1 MATPSLEGEL
11 AVTTWAELLKAV
23 EDGHGL
29 KRVTMATL
37 RELEGAQRVGKHV
50 LTAIDTK
57 LSQLGLG
64 HLPDELPNR
73 QDQPVM
79 LYRVGTPA
87 ADAIRAIRMT
97 LLTGVVDM
105 SLYHVLLQLNKMPD
119 PTQVLLRD
127 TVKESADVAVGAVI
141 KLLRELNP
149 EVATP
154 GLPSPPTRPEQMV

>member
-1 MATPSLEGEL
+1 MATPSANQM
-11 AVTTWAELLKAV
+11 AVTTWAELLRSV

-37 RELEGAQRVGKHV
+37 RDLEGAERVGKHV

-73 QDQPVM
+73 QEAPVM

-97 LLTGVVDM
+97 VLTGVVDM
-105 SLYHVLLQLNKMPD
+105 SLYRVLLQLNKMPD
-119 PTQVLLRD
+119 PTQVLLRGN
-127 TVKESADVAVGAVI
+127 VEERANEAVAAVS
-141 KLLRELNP
+141 KLIRELNP
-149 EVATP
+149 DAAYP
-154 GLPSPPTRPEQMV
+154 GLPMRPEEMV

>member
-1 MATPSLEGEL
+1 MATPSEPV
-11 AVTTWAELLKAV
+11 AVTTWAELLRSV

-37 RELEGAQRVGKHV
+37 RDLEGAERVGKHV

-57 LSQLGLG
+57 LSQLGIG

-73 QDQPVM
+73 QEADVM

-105 SLYHVLLQLNKMPD
+105 SLYYALIRLNKLPD
-119 PTQVLLRD
+119 PTQVLLRGE
-127 TVKESADVAVGAVI
+127 VEESANVALEAVTRFI
-141 KLLRELNP
+141 EDLS
-149 EVATP
+149 P
-154 GLPSPPTRPEQMV
+154 GLRLIATQRRPEEMV

>member
-1 MATPSLEGEL
+1 M
-11 AVTTWAELLKAV
+11 AVTTWAELLRSV
-23 EDGHGL
+23 EESDGL
-29 KRVTMATL
+29 KRVTMTTL

-73 QDQPVM
+73 QEAPVM

-119 PTQVLLRD
+119 PTQVLLRG
-127 TVKESADVAVGAVI
+127 TVEESANGAIDAVTR
-141 KLLRELNP
+141 LLHELS
-149 EVATP
+149 P
-154 GLPSPPTRPEQMV
+154 GTRLLEAPMRPEEMV

>member
-1 MATPSLEGEL
+1 MATPSLNEEM
-11 AVTTWAELLKAV
+11 AVTTWAELLRSV

-64 HLPDELPNR
+64 YLPDELPNR
-73 QDQPVM
+73 QEAPIM

-87 ADAIRAIRMT
+87 ASVIRAIRMT

-119 PTQVLLRD
+119 PTQVLLRN
-127 TVKESADVAVGAVI
+127 TVEESANGAVAAVTR
-141 KLLRELNP
+141 LLNELS
-149 EVATP
+149 P
-154 GLPSPPTRPEQMV
+154 GLKLSVVPPRPEEKV

>member
-1 MATPSLEGEL
+1 M

-23 EDGHGL
+23 EEGYGL

-73 QDQPVM
+73 QEAPVM

-87 ADAIRAIRMT
+87 ANAIRAIRLTM
-97 LLTGVVDM
+97 LTGVVDM

-119 PTQVLLRD
+119 PTQVLLREN
-127 TVKESADVAVGAVI
+127 VKESADEAVASVI
-141 KLLRELNP
+141 KLLQELNP
-149 EVATP
+149 DSQ
-154 GLPSPPTRPEQMV
+154 LPTTLLRPEEMV

>member
-1 MATPSLEGEL
+1 MATPSSDQM
-11 AVTTWAELLKAV
+11 AVTTWAELLRSV
-23 EDGHGL
+23 EEGHGL

-73 QDQPVM
+73 QEAPVM

-127 TVKESADVAVGAVI
+127 NVEESANGAVQAVTR
-141 KLLRELNP
+141 LLNELSP
-149 EVATP
+149 GIRLT
-154 GLPSPPTRPEQMV
+154 GLPLRPEEMV

>member
-1 MATPSLEGEL
+1 MATPSAEPV
-11 AVTTWAELLKAV
+11 AVTTWAELLRSV
-23 EDGHGL
+23 EDGNGL
-29 KRVTMATL
+29 KRVTMAML
-37 RELEGAQRVGKHV
+37 RDLEGAERVGKHV

-73 QDQPVM
+73 QEANVM

-105 SLYHVLLQLNKMPD
+105 SLYHALIRLNKLPD
-119 PTQVLLRD
+119 PTQVLLREH
-127 TVKESADVAVGAVI
+127 VEERANAAVEAVTQ
-141 KLLRELNP
+141 LLNDLNP
-149 EVATP
+149 GMRFTTTP
-154 GLPSPPTRPEQMV
+154 MRPEEVV

>member
-1 MATPSLEGEL
+1 MATPSLNDNEM
-11 AVTTWAELLKAV
+11 AVTTWAELLRSV

-64 HLPDELPNR
+64 YLPDELPNR
-73 QDQPVM
+73 QEAPVM

-87 ADAIRAIRMT
+87 ADTIRAIRLTM
-97 LLTGVVDM
+97 LTGVVDM

-119 PTQVLLRD
+119 PTQVLLRGN
-127 TVKESADVAVGAVI
+127 VEESANGAVAALTR
-141 KLLRELNP
+141 LLNEL
-149 EVATP
+149 TP
-154 GLPSPPTRPEQMV
+154 GIRLVTTPVRPEEMV